1 MCIVERISTTPPLQS
16 YLATDFKE
24 RLGFN
29 IAILTHTLNIVRE
42 LDWIMSLQGMSDG
55 NKSPGLA

>member
-1 MCIVERISTTPPLQS
+1 MCIVERISTTPS

-29 IAILTHTLNIVRE
+29 IAILTHALNIVRE